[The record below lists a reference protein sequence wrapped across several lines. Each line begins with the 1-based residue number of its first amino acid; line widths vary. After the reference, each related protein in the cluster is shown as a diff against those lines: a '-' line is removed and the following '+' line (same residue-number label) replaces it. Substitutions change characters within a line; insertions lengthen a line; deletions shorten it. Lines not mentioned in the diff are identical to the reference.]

1 MALGVR
7 NRVLLFL
14 LVRLLFFAPKIG
26 LKSWFSRLL
35 GLIIVG
41 SFLLS
46 AARYDVRY
54 GEGSH
59 SHNKARTL
67 PSSFRSLRSIC
78 LNRKNRFSEVNGVQ
92 PFQFE
97 PTYPPGQEPVD
108 LEDESESGDRNQRDS
123 RGRIG
128 STKWC
133 SCEECES
140 MTTEE
145 ECFCCR
151 ELVELN
157 EKFDESGLF
166 FF

>member
-1 MALGVR
+1 M
-7 NRVLLFL
+7 
-14 LVRLLFFAPKIG
+14 
-26 LKSWFSRLL
+26 
-35 GLIIVG
+35 
-41 SFLLS
+41 
-46 AARYDVRY
+46 
-54 GEGSH
+54 
-59 SHNKARTL
+59 
-67 PSSFRSLRSIC
+67 
-78 LNRKNRFSEVNGVQ
+78 NRKNRFSEMNGVQ

-97 PTYPPGQEPVD
+97 PTYPDQEPVD

-128 STKWC
+128 STC

-145 ECFCCR
+145 ECFCCQ
-151 ELVELN
+151 ELAELN